1 MTRGDQVDLYEA
13 LSTTPSTREFT
24 EDPVDDATIKRLLE
38 VARFAPNGGNRQGW
52 YVLVI
57 RDAATRQALIDAC
70 DPTARRYEAQSAA
83 GEAPLNTIDP
93 TAVDA
98 ATIAATPLP
107 ERLLV
112 PYRTAPVL
120 LMACVDLSVVAST
133 DAALDR
139 VGVISGASIYPFVW
153 SILLAARAEGLGG
166 VMTTMP
172 IGNEPA
178 LQAALGIPAH
188 VAIAAIV
195 PLGRP
200 VKQVRKLRRGPV
212 AEFARLER
220 WDGPALGG
228 TPAGSR

>member
-1 MTRGDQVDLYEA
+1 MDLHEA
-13 LSTTPSTREFT
+13 LTTTPSSREFT
-24 EDPVDDATIKRLLE
+24 DDPVDDATIHRLLE

-57 RDAATRQALIDAC
+57 RDAATREALIDAC
-70 DPTARRYEAQSAA
+70 DPTARRYQAQSAA
-83 GEAPLNTIDP
+83 GEAPLNTINP
-93 TAVDA
+93 TALDA
-98 ATIAATPLP
+98 AAIAATPLP
-107 ERLLV
+107 ERLLL

-178 LQAALGIPAH
+178 LQARLGIPAH

-195 PLGRP
+195 PLGHP
-200 VKQVRKLRRGPV
+200 VTQVRKLRRGPV
-212 AEFARLER
+212 EEFARLER
-220 WDGPALGG
+220 WDGPALSG
-228 TPAGSR
+228 TPAPSG

>member
-1 MTRGDQVDLYEA
+1 MSRGDELDLYEA
-13 LSTTPSTREFT
+13 LSTTPATREFT
-24 EDPVDDATIKRLLE
+24 EDPVDDATVQRLLE

-57 RDAATRQALIDAC
+57 RDAATREALVEAC
-70 DPTARRYEAQSAA
+70 DPIVRRYIAQGAA
-83 GEAPLNTIDP
+83 GEAPLNTIEP
-93 TAVDA
+93 TRVDA
-98 ATIAATPLP
+98 ATIAATEIPAWT
-107 ERLLV
+107 V
-112 PYRTAPVL
+112 AHYRTAPVL

-220 WDGPALGG
+220 WDGPALGD
-228 TPAGSR
+228 TPGS